1 MAFCS
6 AKGRL
11 LQPERPPVAIETQA
25 CGFAY
30 NLHPACRPPCV
41 IVTPVPFC
49 LTVSHRSPFVS
60 ADLQSAA
67 CQITDLQSVNCFNQ
81 CRYVDYKSTPSIV
94 RIANP
99 HGRSFCP
106 TACLCPAFELAC
118 LAPCPP
124 LL

>member
-1 MAFCS
+1 MSCRMLCFALQNMTFCR
-6 AKGRL
+6 AKDRL
-11 LQPERPPVAIETQA
+11 LQPERSPLAIETQA
-25 CGFAY
+25 CCFAY
-30 NLHPACRPPCV
+30 NLYYVSRQPSV

-81 CRYVDYKSTPSIV
+81 CRYVDYKSTLTIV

-99 HGRSFCP
+99 HGRCG
-106 TACLCPAFELAC
+106 AA
-118 LAPCPP
+118 
-124 LL
+124 

>member
-30 NLHPACRPPCV
+30 NLYHVSRQPSV

-81 CRYVDYKSTPSIV
+81 CRYVDYKSTLTIV

-99 HGRSFCP
+99 HGRCFCP
-106 TACLCPAFELAC
+106 TACVFPAFALTN

-124 LL
+124 LF